1 MSGSTKLGTLLI
13 NSSQTFTLSGHQP
26 RMVSL
31 YQIKS
36 VRFISHLNT
45 LMHILMQ
52 LFPQPNVIK
61 SLKECVDKSWLECD
75 YRRGA
80 KQVVTLISLFC
91 GSGKICKVI
100 GNTEALQRAKMNV
113 ERYYPIIGV
122 LEHFKES
129 LLLYERALPQFFSGV
144 VNVRSILKQIFSKS
158 RAKCIAFSCRFTPE
172 LPELGT
178 TLTRLWK
185 RMSTPRQRES

>member
-1 MSGSTKLGTLLI
+1 
-13 NSSQTFTLSGHQP
+13 
-26 RMVSL
+26 
-31 YQIKS
+31 
-36 VRFISHLNT
+36 
-45 LMHILMQ
+45 MQ
-52 LFPQPNVIK
+52 LFPQPNVNK